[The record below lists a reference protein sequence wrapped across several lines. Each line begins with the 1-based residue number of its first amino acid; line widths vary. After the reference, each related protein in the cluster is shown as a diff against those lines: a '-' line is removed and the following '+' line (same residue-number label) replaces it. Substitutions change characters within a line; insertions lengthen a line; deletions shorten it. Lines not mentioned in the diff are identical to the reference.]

1 MCLWKKYYTQISF
14 LLYFLHFSGNFCGS
28 RDELD
33 RRLQAEYT
41 GEVLGRAV
49 HPVVLLSYLTHDPHG
64 VGYQTITDR
73 GRVKV
78 QMTPYLSV

>member
-1 MCLWKKYYTQISF
+1 MKSLYTSQFFYCI
-14 LLYFLHFSGNFCGS
+14 FSSHFCGS

-41 GEVLGRAV
+41 GEVLGRSV

-64 VGYQTITDR
+64 VGYQTITYR

-78 QMTPYLSV
+78 YYITL